1 MAFRLRPLHEDKLH
15 FADLSNTQI
24 LILALEAS
32 QKLEWNIE
40 GIALRE
46 VIFYVP
52 MGMRSQGEEVTFTIE
67 EGNSGEISVR
77 SQCASVQLV
86 DYGKN
91 RKNIQK
97 LQETM
102 EEIKSALTPEE
113 LAQKANELEEE
124 LTRPLTE
131 EERRLQAESEKES
144 SFIHFFIPRKGFIA
158 TPVLIDINIL
168 VFILMAATGAG
179 ILEPSTLALLNWGAD
194 FGPLTLTGDWWRAVT
209 CNFVHIGA
217 FHLLMN
223 MYAFIYIGIWLE
235 HLIGTRRMFVSY
247 LLTGLCSAVFSL
259 YMHAETISTGASG
272 SIFGLYGIFLAFLL
286 FHRIERSQ
294 RKALLTSILI
304 FVGYN
309 LIYGIRAGVDNA
321 AHIGGLLSGFLLGFI
336 YVFGER
342 MKKPEAGRTVSI
354 IGELIIF
361 SVFLFS
367 FLALCR
373 NIPSTYQEIRNE
385 WKSGLVEA
393 YYKEQEEEQKKS
405 ASRPVTGSPRKSS
418 TSEQF
423 PYTPMSDEDTW
434 LSCYDAVSKFSC
446 QYPTNWYK
454 ITGTKALTPDSEPP
468 LLKLVNGGSQLTVT
482 SNSYDTQD
490 EFERMKKLLLT
501 LPRNEEGKPSE
512 DYKQSK
518 VNING
523 LPMTKTTNPL
533 RIGHPDEKGEEMQQT
548 VLLYFQE
555 NKRRV
560 FAIVMLVADE
570 KAQADLDAITSSIQ
584 IEK

>member
-102 EEIKSALTPEE
+102 EEIKSTLTPEE
-113 LAQKANELEEE
+113 LAQKANELEED

-259 YMHAETISTGASG
+259 YMHAETISAGASG

-367 FLALCR
+367 FLSLCR
-373 NIPSTYQEIRNE
+373 NVPSTYQEIRNE

-405 ASRPVTGSPRKSS
+405 ASRRVTGSPRKSS

-454 ITGTKALTPDSEPP
+454 IIGTKAPTPDSEPP

-501 LPRNEEGKPSE
+501 LPRNEQGKPSE

-533 RIGHPDEKGEEMQQT
+533 RIGHPDEEGEEMQQT

>member
-52 MGMRSQGEEVTFTIE
+52 MGIHSQGEEVTFTIE

-102 EEIKSALTPEE
+102 EEIKSALTP
-113 LAQKANELEEE
+113 
-124 LTRPLTE
+124 E

-194 FGPLTLTGDWWRAVT
+194 FGPLPLTGDWWRAVT

-259 YMHAETISTGASG
+259 YMHAETISAGASG

-367 FLALCR
+367 FLSLCR
-373 NIPSTYQEIRNE
+373 NVPSTYQEIRNE

-454 ITGTKALTPDSEPP
+454 ITGTKAPTPNSEPP

-533 RIGHPDEKGEEMQQT
+533 RIGHPDEEGEEMQQT

>member
-102 EEIKSALTPEE
+102 EEIKSTLTPEE
-113 LAQKANELEEE
+113 LAQKANELEED

-259 YMHAETISTGASG
+259 YMHAETISAGASG

-286 FHRIERSQ
+286 FH
-294 RKALLTSILI
+294 
-304 FVGYN
+304 
-309 LIYGIRAGVDNA
+309 A
-321 AHIGGLLSGFLLGFI
+321 AEGF
-336 YVFGER
+336 
-342 MKKPEAGRTVSI
+342 A
-354 IGELIIF
+354 
-361 SVFLFS
+361 
-367 FLALCR
+367 
-373 NIPSTYQEIRNE
+373 
-385 WKSGLVEA
+385 
-393 YYKEQEEEQKKS
+393 
-405 ASRPVTGSPRKSS
+405 
-418 TSEQF
+418 
-423 PYTPMSDEDTW
+423 D
-434 LSCYDAVSKFSC
+434 
-446 QYPTNWYK
+446 QYPYLRRLQSHLRH
-454 ITGTKALTPDSEPP
+454 TGRSRQCRTHRRFTQRIPFGIHLCIRRTDEEARSRK
-468 LLKLVNGGSQLTVT
+468 NGFHHWRTDHLQCLPVQLP
-482 SNSYDTQD
+482 
-490 EFERMKKLLLT
+490 FT
-501 LPRNEEGKPSE
+501 LPQCS
-512 DYKQSK
+512 
-518 VNING
+518 
-523 LPMTKTTNPL
+523 
-533 RIGHPDEKGEEMQQT
+533 
-548 VLLYFQE
+548 
-555 NKRRV
+555 
-560 FAIVMLVADE
+560 
-570 KAQADLDAITSSIQ
+570 LDISGNT
-584 IEK
+584 

>member
-52 MGMRSQGEEVTFTIE
+52 MGMHSQGEEVTFTIE

-454 ITGTKALTPDSEPP
+454 IPGTKAPTPDSEPP

>member
-52 MGMRSQGEEVTFTIE
+52 MDMRSQGEEVTFTIE

-102 EEIKSALTPEE
+102 EEIKSTLTPEE
-113 LAQKANELEEE
+113 LAQKANELEED

-179 ILEPSTLALLNWGAD
+179 ILEPSTLVLLNWGAD

-259 YMHAETISTGASG
+259 YMHAETISAGASG

-321 AHIGGLLSGFLLGFI
+321 AHISGLLSGFLLGFI

-367 FLALCR
+367 FLSLCR
-373 NIPSTYQEIRNE
+373 NVPSTYQEIRNE

-405 ASRPVTGSPRKSS
+405 ASRRVTGSPRKSS

-454 ITGTKALTPDSEPP
+454 ITGTKAPTPDSEPP

-501 LPRNEEGKPSE
+501 LPRNEQGKPSE

-533 RIGHPDEKGEEMQQT
+533 RIGHPDEEGEEMQQT

>member
-52 MGMRSQGEEVTFTIE
+52 MDMRSQGEEVTFTIE

-102 EEIKSALTPEE
+102 EEIKSTLTPEE
-113 LAQKANELEEE
+113 LAQKANELEED

-179 ILEPSTLALLNWGAD
+179 ILEPSTLVLLNWGAD
-194 FGPLTLTGDWWRAVT
+194 FGPLTLTGVWWRAVT
-209 CNFVHIGA
+209 CIFVHIGA
-217 FHLLMN
+217 FHQLMN

-259 YMHAETISTGASG
+259 YMHAETISAGASG

-367 FLALCR
+367 FLSLCR
-373 NIPSTYQEIRNE
+373 NVPSTYQEIRNE

-454 ITGTKALTPDSEPP
+454 ITGTKAPTPDSEPP
-468 LLKLVNGGSQLTVT
+468 LLKLVNGGSQLPVP

>member
-52 MGMRSQGEEVTFTIE
+52 MGMHSQGEEVTFTIE

-102 EEIKSALTPEE
+102 EEIKSTLTPEE
-113 LAQKANELEEE
+113 LAQKANELEED

-259 YMHAETISTGASG
+259 YMHAETISAGASG

-367 FLALCR
+367 FLSLCR
-373 NIPSTYQEIRNE
+373 NVPSTYQEIRNE

-405 ASRPVTGSPRKSS
+405 ASRRVTGSPRKSS

-446 QYPTNWYK
+446 QYPTNWTK
-454 ITGTKALTPDSEPP
+454 ITGAKGLTPSAEPP
-468 LLKLVNGGSQLTVT
+468 LLRLANGANQLTVT
-482 SNSYDTQD
+482 ALTYDTQK
-490 EFERMKKLLLT
+490 EFEHIKKLSLT
-501 LPRNEEGKPSE
+501 LPRNAQGEPAE
-512 DYKQSK
+512 DYKQSN

-523 LPMTKTTNPL
+523 LSMTRTTNPL
-533 RIGHPDEKGEEMQQT
+533 HIGAPDEPGEDIQQI
-548 VLLYFQE
+548 VLHYFQE
-555 NKRRV
+555 SKKRT
-560 FAIVMLVADE
+560 FTIVMLVYDE
-570 KAQADLDAITSSIQ
+570 EAETDLNAITSSIQ
-584 IEK
+584 ITQ

>member
-446 QYPTNWYK
+446 QYPTNWIK
-454 ITGTKALTPDSEPP
+454 IAGAKGIIDGAEPP
-468 LLKLVNGGSQLTVT
+468 LLMLVNGGNQLTIT
-482 SNSYDTQD
+482 ALTYDTQK
-490 EFERMKKLLLT
+490 EFEHMKELSLT
-501 LPRNEEGKPSE
+501 LPRNAQGEPSE
-512 DYKQSK
+512 DYQLSN

-523 LPMTKTTNPL
+523 LPMTKITNPL
-533 RIGHPDEKGEEMQQT
+533 HIGAPDEPGEDVKQIA
-548 VLLYFQE
+548 LHYFQE
-555 NKRRV
+555 SKKRS
-560 FAIVMLVADE
+560 FAIVMLVYDE
-570 KAQADLDAITSSIQ
+570 EAETDLNAITSSIQ
-584 IEK
+584 ITQ

>member
-1 MAFRLRPLHEDKLH
+1 M
-15 FADLSNTQI
+15 
-24 LILALEAS
+24 
-32 QKLEWNIE
+32 
-40 GIALRE
+40 
-46 VIFYVP
+46 
-52 MGMRSQGEEVTFTIE
+52 
-67 EGNSGEISVR
+67 
-77 SQCASVQLV
+77 
-86 DYGKN
+86 
-91 RKNIQK
+91 
-97 LQETM
+97 
-102 EEIKSALTPEE
+102 
-113 LAQKANELEEE
+113 
-124 LTRPLTE
+124 
-131 EERRLQAESEKES
+131 
-144 SFIHFFIPRKGFIA
+144 
-158 TPVLIDINIL
+158 
-168 VFILMAATGAG
+168 
-179 ILEPSTLALLNWGAD
+179 
-194 FGPLTLTGDWWRAVT
+194 
-209 CNFVHIGA
+209 HIGA

-259 YMHAETISTGASG
+259 YMHAETISAGASG

-446 QYPTNWYK
+446 QYPTNWTK
-454 ITGTKALTPDSEPP
+454 IAGAKGSIDGAEPP
-468 LLKLVNGGSQLTVT
+468 LLMLVNGGNQLTIT
-482 SNSYDTQD
+482 ALTYDTQK
-490 EFERMKKLLLT
+490 EFEHMKELSLT
-501 LPRNEEGKPSE
+501 LPRNAQGEPSE
-512 DYKQSK
+512 DYQLSN

-523 LPMTKTTNPL
+523 LPMTKITNPL
-533 RIGHPDEKGEEMQQT
+533 HIGAPDEPGEDVKQI
-548 VLLYFQE
+548 VLHYFQE
-555 NKRRV
+555 SKKRS
-560 FAIVMLVADE
+560 FAIVMLVYDE
-570 KAQADLDAITSSIQ
+570 EAETDLNAITSSIQ
-584 IEK
+584 ITQ